1 MTATANLLNNS
12 FIITPLTYFIIR
24 TFRLNMISMKSLF
37 CSILF
42 SSLCQFGFTQHT
54 FSIAA
59 VDSITNE
66 IGSAGA
72 TCLSQ
77 EDGALY
83 VSDIILNVGAIN
95 TQAWWTLVNQ
105 SAARQQMENGLSPQE
120 IIDWLRTNDNP
131 SQGGRINDRQYGIV
145 DLNNGSPRAA
155 AFTGTN
161 NFNVAG
167 QRVGPNYAIQGNI
180 LISEEVLD
188 DMETAF
194 LQTEGPLCDKLMAS
208 MQAAKRPGA
217 DARCLPSGISSAS
230 AYIRVAQPTDTNSN
244 YGQLWMDINSWLDS
258 GEFTG
263 DPIDDVQRKFDL
275 FKATV
280 STEDLDTKSIYI
292 YPNPTSGELY
302 IQSGSA
308 ISKVEIYNM
317 LGHKLADH
325 TLSSNNRTT
334 SINIDNLP
342 SGPYLLQIWQTNTNT
357 RETKIVY
364 KTR

>member
-24 TFRLNMISMKSLF
+24 TFSINMKPMKSLF
-37 CSILF
+37 CSMLF
-42 SSLCQFGFTQHT
+42 VSLCQFGFTQHT
-54 FSIAA
+54 FSIVA

-120 IIDWLRTNDNP
+120 IINWLRTNDNP

-145 DLNNGSPRAA
+145 DLNDGSPRAA

-208 MQAAKRPGA
+208 LQAAKRPGA

-230 AYIRVAQPTDTNSN
+230 AYIRVAQPTDTNSA
-244 YGQLWMDINSWLDS
+244 YGELWLDINSWLDS

-263 DPIDDVQRKFDL
+263 DPIDDIQRKFDL

-280 STEDLDTKSIYI
+280 STENPESETLHI
-292 YPNPTSGELY
+292 YPNPTSSR
-302 IQSGSA
+302 IFINSA
-308 ISKVEIYNM
+308 FTISQVEVFDM
-317 LGHKLADH
+317 LGHLKAKH
-325 TLSSNNRTT
+325 TTSDGNGVN
-334 SINIDNLP
+334 SINISNLP
-342 SGPYLLQIWQTNTNT
+342 QGPYLLKIQQADNSESTIQI
-357 RETKIVY
+357 IY
-364 KTR
+364 KAD